1 MAIKTLP
8 GYTPDGQVYFDEEM
22 GYLGAM
28 LPPMP
33 DTTAHGPGLLETP
46 SGTILCCWFAGTYEG
61 DTDVNIVVS
70 RLEKGADAWSSPEL
84 ISADNEFSNQNPS
97 LFLNPNGEIWCLY
110 TSQRGRQP
118 GKDNMQYTSVVK
130 KQVSTDDGRTWSDP
144 EAVLPEEGTFARQA
158 VQILSNGRWIYG
170 LWLCRDSASGLA
182 GDPSAFA
189 ISDDEGASWRR
200 ADMPESAG
208 RVHPSIVELEDGHL
222 VAFMRS
228 READFIYRSESLDY
242 GDSWSA
248 PVPTPLPNNNSGIG
262 VTKLASGRIA
272 LIYNHNSAPA
282 TYGKK
287 GAWPAL
293 RNPVSI
299 ALSEDGGLTFP
310 LIRNVERGEGYVG
323 AENKFNNRQYEYPTI
338 IQAADGMIHCAWAY
352 QTRRGIKWIKLSET
366 DVMGAV
372 RGEGTYNPT
381 SGDVGAHE
389 GSLPGAAAP
398 GFPEG
403 DHHHDL

>member
-8 GYTPDGQVYFDEEM
+8 GLTPDGQVYFDKEM
-22 GYLGAM
+22 QFTEAFVSPG
-28 LPPMP
+28 PWK
-33 DTTAHGPGLLETP
+33 TAHGPGLLETP

-84 ISADNEFSNQNPS
+84 ISTDNEFSNQNPS

-110 TSQRGRQP
+110 TSQRGREP

-144 EAVLPEEGTFARQA
+144 EVILPEEGTFARQA
-158 VQILSNGRWIYG
+158 IQVLSNGRWIYG

-189 ISDDEGASWRR
+189 VSDDEGASWRR
-200 ADMPESAG
+200 VDMPGSSG

-242 GDSWSA
+242 GDTWSA

-262 VTKLASGRIA
+262 VIKLASGRIA

-389 GSLPGAAAP
+389 GSLPGTAAP

>member
-8 GYTPDGQVYFDEEM
+8 GLTPDGQVYFDKEM
-22 GYLGAM
+22 QFTEAFVSPG
-28 LPPMP
+28 PWK
-33 DTTAHGPGLLETP
+33 TAHGPGLLETP

-84 ISADNEFSNQNPS
+84 ISTDNEFSNQNPS

-110 TSQRGRQP
+110 TSQRGREP

-144 EAVLPEEGTFARQA
+144 EVILPEEGTFARQA
-158 VQILSNGRWIYG
+158 IQVLSNGRWIYG

-189 ISDDEGASWRR
+189 VSDDEGASWRR
-200 ADMPESAG
+200 VDMPGSSG

-242 GDSWSA
+242 GDTWSA

-262 VTKLASGRIA
+262 VIKLASGRIA

-352 QTRRGIKWIKLSET
+352 QTRRGVKWIRLSEA
-366 DVMGAV
+366 DIMGKT

-381 SGDVGAHE
+381 SGDVGAH
-389 GSLPGAAAP
+389 
-398 GFPEG
+398 
-403 DHHHDL
+403 

>member
-8 GYTPDGQVYFDEEM
+8 GLTPDGQVYFDKEM
-22 GYLGAM
+22 QFTEAFVSPG
-28 LPPMP
+28 PWK
-33 DTTAHGPGLLETP
+33 TAHGPGLLETP

-84 ISADNEFSNQNPS
+84 ISTDNEFSNQNPS

-144 EAVLPEEGTFARQA
+144 EVILPEEGTFARQA
-158 VQILSNGRWIYG
+158 IQVLSNGRWIYG

-189 ISDDEGASWRR
+189 VSDDEGASWRR
-200 ADMPESAG
+200 VDMPGSSG

-242 GDSWSA
+242 GDTWSA

-262 VTKLASGRIA
+262 VIKLASGRIA